1 LGRARFMA
9 GFLAFAVILGLEAA
23 GPAAAQQD
31 FMIPLPVS
39 PQKLADDYR
48 TKFHWADA
56 QYTGKLL
63 VVTGRI
69 RTITP
74 PLRPWAH
81 HQDKIYAYI
90 TIDTGRNRP
99 LAVFFWDWEAVKISR
114 YSTGSTVTVMG
125 FCQGV
130 TPQLSLREACIY
142 PGGCGGP
149 VADFYGPYF
158 KLPPNPA
165 MPPAPFR

>member
-1 LGRARFMA
+1 MFSRSRARLLMA
-9 GFLAFAVILGLEAA
+9 GFLMLFLGVA
-23 GPAAAQQD
+23 GQALAQGD

-39 PQKLADDYR
+39 PKQLADDYR
-48 TKFHWADA
+48 SNFHWADV

-74 PLRPWAH
+74 PQRVWNF
-81 HQDKIYAYI
+81 HQDKIYAFI

-99 LAVFFWDWEAVKISR
+99 LAVYFWDWEAENMNR
-114 YSTGSTVTVMG
+114 YRTGSTVTVMG

-130 TPQLSLREACIY
+130 TPQLALREACIY
-142 PGGCGGP
+142 PGRCGGP

-158 KLPPNPA
+158 KLPPS
-165 MPPAPFR
+165 PPLKQ